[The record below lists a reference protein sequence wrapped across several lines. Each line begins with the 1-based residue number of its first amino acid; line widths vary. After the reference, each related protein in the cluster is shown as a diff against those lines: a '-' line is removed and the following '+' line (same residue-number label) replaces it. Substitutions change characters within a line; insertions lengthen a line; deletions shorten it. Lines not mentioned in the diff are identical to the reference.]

1 MATTNSPTI
10 LFYLSITFRLP
21 GPNGAASN
29 EQGLSLYGTLT
40 QAQNLPTNQIN
51 PGKYSIYTYVM

>member
-1 MATTNSPTI
+1 M
-10 LFYLSITFRLP
+10 P

-40 QAQNLPTNQIN
+40 QAQNLPENQIN
-51 PGKYSIYTYVM
+51 PGNIIFIDMLCNMYVYEV